1 MQLGQVPIMFVPE
14 PGADVTTAIAMETE
28 TADIAIPSLAPFMPE
43 APPPAPAPTVP
54 PWAWIVLGLGVLWF
68 TLQRPRR

>member
-1 MQLGQVPIMFVPE
+1 MQLNQVPIMFVPE
-14 PGADVTTAIAMETE
+14 APADVTTAIAMETE
-28 TADIAIPSLAPFMPE
+28 TGDMAIPSLAPFMP
-43 APPPAPAPTVP
+43 APVAAAPAPTVP